1 MLHFFT
7 HQSVPITFLP
17 NHPSIQSVNVLS
29 IHENIRIFLETQF
42 RSFAQFG
49 RKIGWF
55 EEKWT
60 AVSMIETITR
70 RDGNQIRDTKVYK
83 IWSFR
88 SRERVRPITSHYPC
102 ICLLRTTFL
111 KHLVCTTCVSHI
123 YIFLDASANSASRNN
138 VPSIY
143 LLFTRDRPID
153 NIAHPRRRF
162 GNSFFV
168 VIYATSVKFNAVV
181 ILTAQNIIYEIISN
195 VNLLLERFHYGLRA
209 KHCWKSIVSLLLAN
223 VWVYVVC
230 V

>member
-7 HQSVPITFLP
+7 HQSVAITFLP

-29 IHENIRIFLETQF
+29 VHENIRIFLETQF
-42 RSFAQFG
+42 RSFAQFR
-49 RKIGWF
+49 RKIEWF
-55 EEKWT
+55 EGKWT
-60 AVSMIETITR
+60 AVSMIGTITR
-70 RDGNQIRDTKVYK
+70 CDGKQIRDIKVYK
-83 IWSFR
+83 ILTFR

-102 ICLLRTTFL
+102 ICLLRSTFL
-111 KHLVCTTCVSHI
+111 KHLVCTCVSHI

-153 NIAHPRRRF
+153 NIAHPRRKF

-168 VIYATSVKFNAVV
+168 VIYATSMKFNAVV
-181 ILTAQNIIYEIISN
+181 ILTAQNMIDEIISN

-209 KHCWKSIVSLLLAN
+209 THWWKSIVSLLLAN
-223 VWVYVVC
+223 VWVYVMC